1 MEYNTN
7 RHRNNAKAFRHQR
20 FSFATFLLWRPQK
33 EK

>member
-7 RHRNNAKAFRHQR
+7 NRNNAKTLWHQR
-20 FSFATFLLWRPQK
+20 FSFATFLLWRLQK